1 MEKINLRWKN
11 GTGITNYVSRVE
23 DFLGFIYLIE
33 LENGEYYVGRKQ
45 FWAKRGNG
53 WVENDW
59 REYCS
64 SSKTIQRSPDQIVR
78 KTILAIFK
86 SKSAIR
92 FAEAYGIINSGAY
105 LDSDKGLNW
114 SFEGSRGTIKM
125 DEEDTEQLRRLMIWC
140 LRWKKKQDKE
150 KTEE

>member
-1 MEKINLRWKN
+1 MQTNSLRWKN
-11 GTGITNYVSRVE
+11 ATGIRDYEKRLD

-33 LENGEYYVGRKQ
+33 MENGEYYVGRKQ

-59 REYCS
+59 RGYCS
-64 SSKTIQRSPDQIVR
+64 SSKTIQRTPECIVR

-92 FAEAYGIINSGAY
+92 FAEAYAIINSGAY
-105 LDSDKGLNW
+105 LDTEKGLNW
-114 SFEGSRGTIKM
+114 SFEGSRGTIKT
-125 DEEDTEQLRRLMIWC
+125 DAEDDEQLSRLMKWC
-140 LRWKKKQDKE
+140 AKWQKKPKG
-150 KTEE
+150 TEN

>member
-53 WVENDW
+53 WIENDW

>member
-1 MEKINLRWKN
+1 MPRTDLQWKN
-11 GTGITNYVSRVE
+11 ATGITNYQSRLE

-33 LENGEYYVGRKQ
+33 MKNGEYYVGRKQ

-64 SSKTIQRSPDQIVR
+64 SSKTVQRSTDEIER
-78 KTILAIFK
+78 KTILSIFK

-92 FAEAYGIINSGAY
+92 YAEAYAIINSGAY
-105 LDSDKGLNW
+105 LDSERGLNW
-114 SFEGSRGTIKM
+114 SFEGSRGTIKF
-125 DEEDTEQLRRLMIWC
+125 DEEDSEQFSRLIKWCNKWRRAH
-140 LRWKKKQDKE
+140 E
-150 KTEE
+150 SS

>member
-1 MEKINLRWKN
+1 MKLTNLRWKN
-11 GTGITNYVSRVE
+11 ATGITNYVSRLD

-59 REYCS
+59 RQYCS
-64 SSKTIQRSPDQIVR
+64 SSKTIQRTPECIVR

-125 DEEDTEQLRRLMIWC
+125 DEEDAEQFKRLSSWC
-140 LRWKKKQDKE
+140 TRWKKKREKE
-150 KTEE
+150 Q

>member
-1 MEKINLRWKN
+1 MPRNDLQWKN
-11 GTGITNYVSRVE
+11 ATGITNYKSRLE

-33 LENGEYYVGRKQ
+33 MKNGEYYVGRKQ

-64 SSKTIQRSPDQIVR
+64 SSKTIQRDAEGIER
-78 KTILAIFK
+78 KTILCIFK

-92 FAEAYGIINSGAY
+92 YAEAYAIINSGAY
-105 LDSDKGLNW
+105 LDSERGLNW
-114 SFEGSRGTIKM
+114 SFEGSRGTIKF
-125 DEEDTEQLRRLMIWC
+125 DEEDTEQFDRLVRWC
-140 LRWKKKQDKE
+140 NRWRKKVE
-150 KTEE
+150 SS

>member
-1 MEKINLRWKN
+1 MQKINLRWKN

-53 WVENDW
+53 WIENDW

-64 SSKTIQRSPDQIVR
+64 SSKTIQRSPDQIIR

-125 DEEDTEQLRRLMIWC
+125 DEEDTEQLRRLMSWC

>member
-1 MEKINLRWKN
+1 MQKINLRWKN
-11 GTGITNYVSRVE
+11 GTGITNYVSRIE

-125 DEEDTEQLRRLMIWC
+125 DEEDTEQLQRLMSWC

>member
-1 MEKINLRWKN
+1 MKLNNLKWKN
-11 GTGITNYVSRVE
+11 ATGITNYVNRLD

-59 REYCS
+59 RQYCS
-64 SSKTIQRSPDQIVR
+64 SSKTIQRTPECIVR

-125 DEEDTEQLRRLMIWC
+125 DAEDADQFLRLERWC
-140 LRWKKKQDKE
+140 TRWKRQQTK
-150 KTEE
+150 KTEL

>member
-1 MEKINLRWKN
+1 MLKNNLRWKN
-11 GTGITNYVSRVE
+11 ATNITNYVSRLE

-33 LENGEYYVGRKQ
+33 MENGEYYVGRKQ

-59 REYCS
+59 RQYCS
-64 SSKTIQRSPDQIVR
+64 SSKTIQRTPECIVR

-125 DEEDTEQLRRLMIWC
+125 DEEDAEQFKRLSAWC
-140 LRWKKKQDKE
+140 TRWKKKREKE
-150 KTEE
+150 Q

>member
-1 MEKINLRWKN
+1 M
-11 GTGITNYVSRVE
+11 S
-23 DFLGFIYLIE
+23 
-33 LENGEYYVGRKQ
+33 
-45 FWAKRGNG
+45 
-53 WVENDW
+53 VENNFGLKEAMDGL
-59 REYCS
+59 
-64 SSKTIQRSPDQIVR
+64 KTIGESTVAAVKQYSDLQTKSLE

-125 DEEDTEQLRRLMIWC
+125 DEEDTEQLRRLMSWC